1 MRCHRSSSGSCGRR
15 YSRCTPPSRP
25 GMRQPMPWTLR
36 PAARPSSAG
45 SSFAG
50 HVYGEARALPA
61 AWWEQKQ
68 AVIAAPG
75 ARFASVAFVTGGLD
89 RVKSREAFL
98 NLARAVQGPLLVA
111 YGGETPP
118 KSRPEIDALA
128 ALPSVQSVM
137 TAAGKLALYEE
148 YPD

>member
-1 MRCHRSSSGSCGRR
+1 MV
-15 YSRCTPPSRP
+15 
-25 GMRQPMPWTLR
+25 GM
-36 PAARPSSAG
+36 PALGPALYRLNVNPHVVRMMV
-45 SSFAG
+45 AG
-50 HVYGEARALPA
+50 HVYSEARAFPA

-98 NLARAVQGPLLVA
+98 NLARAVQGPLLLA

-118 KSRPEIDALA
+118 KSRAEIDALA
-128 ALPSVQSVM
+128 ALPSVQTVM
-137 TAAGKLALYEE
+137 TPAGRLAFYEE
-148 YPD
+148 YPDEICTAISDFLFH